1 MRQHGDIEQIVEEV
15 RERLAEGEVEQ
26 AADLVEQIV
35 EEVRERLAEGEVEQ
49 AADLVAGLHPADG
62 ADVLEEL
69 ELDEQRELIA
79 ELEQGEAADV
89 LAWLDEDEQAELV
102 ATLQPAEL
110 GDLLDAMAPDDA
122 ADILAE
128 LSPERAE
135 ATLATMTA
143 GEADELRAL
152 LAHEED
158 SAGGIMIPHAITLPA
173 TATAQQAI
181 DFLRSRQ
188 PDEDNAYYLFV
199 ADEQLR
205 LVGVV
210 SLRQLVV
217 APPETPLEAIMN
229 PEVISVNVNADQEE
243 AARTLSRYGLMALPT
258 VDDDGRLVG
267 VITADD
273 IIDVI
278 QEEATEDIYRL
289 AGLSDEASVYRSLF
303 VASRQ
308 RLTWLFV
315 NLPTALLASFVV
327 SVFEPTIQR
336 AAVLAALM
344 PIVAG
349 MGGNAGI
356 QTLTLIVR
364 SIALGEIELADSWQA
379 LRRELLIG
387 VANGL
392 FVGLAVG
399 LIAFLWQGSAW
410 LGLIAGVAMLAN
422 LLAAAI
428 AGTLVP
434 LGLKLVGADPALA
447 SGVIVTTF
455 TDVTGYGVFLG
466 LATLLIVYLV

>member
-1 MRQHGDIEQIVEEV
+1 MPQQDDVEQIVEEV
-15 RERLAEGEVEQ
+15 RERLAEGEVEE

-35 EEVRERLAEGEVEQ
+35 EEVRERLAEGEVEE
-49 AADLVAGLHPADG
+49 AADLLAALHPADG

-69 ELDEQRELIA
+69 GLAEQRELMD
-79 ELEQGEAADV
+79 ELEEDEAAEV
-89 LAWLDEDEQAELV
+89 LVWLDEEEQAELV
-102 ATLQPAEL
+102 ATLAPARL
-110 GDLLDAMAPDDA
+110 GDLLDAMSPDDA
-122 ADILAE
+122 ADVLAD
-128 LSPERAE
+128 LPPERVEAALAAMDDDAE
-135 ATLATMTA
+135 V
-143 GEADELRAL
+143 RAL

-173 TATAQQAI
+173 SATAQQAI
-181 DFLRSRQ
+181 DFLRMHQ

-199 ADEQLR
+199 ADRDGR
-205 LVGVV
+205 LAGVV

-217 APPETPLEAIMN
+217 AQSETPLQTIMN

-243 AARTLSRYGLMALPT
+243 AARTLSHYGLMALPT
-258 VDDDGRLVG
+258 VDDEGRLVG

-289 AGLSDEASVYRSLF
+289 AGLSDEASVYRSLL

-315 NLPTALLASFVV
+315 NLPMALLASLVV
-327 SVFEPTIQR
+327 SLFEPTIQR
-336 AAVLAALM
+336 VAVLAAFM
-344 PIVAG
+344 PIIGG

-364 SIALGEIELADSWQA
+364 SIALGEIELSDSWRA

-387 VANGL
+387 LANGL
-392 FVGLAVG
+392 FVGLTVG
-399 LIAFLWQGSAW
+399 LVALIWQSSAW
-410 LGLIAGVAMLAN
+410 LGLVAGLAMLTN

-434 LGLKLVGADPALA
+434 LGLKLGGADPALA
-447 SGVIVTTF
+447 SGVIVTTI
-455 TDVTGYGVFLG
+455 TDVIGYSVFLS
-466 LATLLIVYLV
+466 LATLLLVYLV